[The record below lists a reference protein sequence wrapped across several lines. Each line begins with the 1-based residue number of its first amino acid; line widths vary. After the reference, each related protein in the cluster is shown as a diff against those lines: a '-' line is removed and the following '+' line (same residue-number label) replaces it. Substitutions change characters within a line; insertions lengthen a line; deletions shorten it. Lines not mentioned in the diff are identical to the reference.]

1 MGDDGLP
8 ICVSHE
14 PGPAMKERDSLEVGF
29 GTVIGKAIS

>member
-14 PGPAMKERDSLEVGF
+14 PGLAGKERDSLEVVF
-29 GTVIGKAIS
+29 GTIIGKAT